1 MSESTIPA
9 KYVWR
14 PDELLE
20 LYNRGF
26 KLIDRLDYM
35 NVVQL
40 ARNGNGEEVV
50 IKSLRHDSNEL
61 QMLQMMISMPSPR
74 NRVVPCELL
83 PCEITTLAVMPA
95 LNPLHAS
102 SLSFNIEEILDIMGQ
117 MIEALDFMH
126 EHRIAFGDVAFDNAI
141 RSMKVTPMQIGPW
154 NIPPKRIY
162 FIDFQTARSFPKG
175 PGDGLRINDWT
186 DYGGH
191 FEPPEGRGEVDPY
204 SYDVYSLGQSIFEW
218 CNLGSFLVPRSLGS
232 VVDSMRSD
240 NPFQRPTIRRISQ
253 MFPALRYWAINM
265 HWLYRTLPRPLAG
278 SIDYYGWRLLSV
290 FI

>member
-1 MSESTIPA
+1 MSQSTLPV
-9 KYVWR
+9 KHVWR
-14 PDELLE
+14 ADELLE
-20 LYNRGF
+20 LRNRGI
-26 KLIDRLDYM
+26 KLLARLDYM

-40 ARNGNGEEVV
+40 ARNDNGEEIVV
-50 IKSLRHDSNEL
+50 KSLRHGSNEL
-61 QMLQMMISMPSPR
+61 QMLQTLISMSSPR

-83 PCEITTLAVMPA
+83 PCEVTTLAVMPA
-95 LNPLHAS
+95 LHPLHAS
-102 SLSFNIEEILDIMGQ
+102 STSFTIEEIMDIMGQ
-117 MIEALDFMH
+117 MIEAVDFMH
-126 EHRIAFGDVAFDNAI
+126 EHHIAFGDVAFDNTI
-141 RSMKVTPMQIGPW
+141 RSIEATLTQIGPW
-154 NIPPKRIY
+154 SIPSKRIY
-162 FIDFQTARSFPKG
+162 LIDFEAARSFPKG
-175 PGDGLRINDWT
+175 PGEGIRINDWI

-204 SYDVYSLGQSIFEW
+204 SYDVYSLGQSIFEF
-218 CNLGSFLVPRSLGS
+218 CNYKSFSVPCSLGS

-240 NPFQRPTIRRISQ
+240 NPLQRPTIRRISQ